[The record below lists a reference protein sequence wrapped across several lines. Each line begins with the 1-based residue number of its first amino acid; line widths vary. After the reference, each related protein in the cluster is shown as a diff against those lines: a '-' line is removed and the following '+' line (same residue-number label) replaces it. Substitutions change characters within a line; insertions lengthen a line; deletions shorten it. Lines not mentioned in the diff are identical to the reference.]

1 MNIHRQPLLWRGL
14 IVLIS
19 FQVTVN
25 ALKGILQYIESNEFK
40 EEFGDDLYLILHR
53 LNQDC
58 VESYF
63 SIQRQMCGGTR
74 NMTAY
79 TYGYNVS
86 GTICYISSQLV
97 SKKQANQAE
106 LQDCLSLAANSQTL
120 PNGKQAK
127 EFFKQCYGL

>member
-1 MNIHRQPLLWRGL
+1 MTV
-14 IVLIS
+14 VLTS

-40 EEFGDDLYLILHR
+40 EEFGDDLYLILHL

-58 VESYF
+58 VESYTTTHLPLN
-63 SIQRQMCGGTR
+63 RETR

-86 GTICYISSQLV
+86 GTICHISSQLV
-97 SKKQANQAE
+97 SKNKQIR
-106 LQDCLSLAANSQTL
+106 LSYKTV
-120 PNGKQAK
+120 
-127 EFFKQCYGL
+127 

>member
-1 MNIHRQPLLWRGL
+1 M
-14 IVLIS
+14 
-19 FQVTVN
+19 N

-40 EEFGDDLYLILHR
+40 DEFGDDLYLILHR

-63 SIQRQMCGGTR
+63 SIQRQMCCGTR

-86 GTICYISSQLV
+86 AIFP
-97 SKKQANQAE
+97 
-106 LQDCLSLAANSQTL
+106 
-120 PNGKQAK
+120 PN
-127 EFFKQCYGL
+127 

>member
-1 MNIHRQPLLWRGL
+1 MTV
-14 IVLIS
+14 VLIS

-120 PNGKQAK
+120 PKRQTGEGILQTM
-127 EFFKQCYGL
+127 LWPIRLS

>member
-1 MNIHRQPLLWRGL
+1 MTV
-14 IVLIS
+14 VLIS

-106 LQDCLSLAANSQTL
+106 LQDCLSLAANGQTL
-120 PNGKQAK
+120 PKRQTGEGILQTV
-127 EFFKQCYGL
+127 LWPVRLS